1 LKHARASRWF
11 DHTHLLDRKLDPVVI
26 SWLNDQGSLTKR
38 MMDYCSGQFSVR
50 VLSQQWIRPE
60 AEESKMLGVPRH
72 QRALLRQVQLLCDD
86 TVCVYARSIIPLA
99 TLRGK
104 HRRLKRLANKPL
116 GGYLFAQPN
125 LKRSNQH
132 IARIIRKDPL
142 FEIALPDPQQ
152 DCDQLWGRRSLFSMD
167 KKSLLV
173 SEFFLPAL
181 FQSERLDPKQIEKT

>member
-181 FQSERLDPKQIEKT
+181 FQSERLDPKQIEKI

>member
-1 LKHARASRWF
+1 M
-11 DHTHLLDRKLDPVVI
+11 VI

-38 MMDYCSGQFSVR
+38 LMDYCPGQFSVR

-60 AEESKMLGVPRH
+60 AEEVKMLGVPRH
-72 QRALLRQVQLLCDD
+72 QLALLRQVQLLCDD

-104 HRRLKRLANKPL
+104 HRRLKHLSNKPL

-152 DCDQLWGRRSLFSMD
+152 DCDQLWGRRSLFSMG

-181 FQSERLDPKQIEKT
+181 FQS